1 MPQAR
6 FSSASPSQALSGQER
21 DLGITWIAHSTYFL
35 VVDKPQLSAS
45 SIQETAIY
53 GACMVATILRTA
65 PDLFASSAG
74 HCALSPVPP
83 SVPNTCKMKKDFFE
97 ELSPNLTLTPR
108 LFEVNAHQQPHWM
121 CAEQEIQIMPN
132 QCQDKPWI
140 PKKVKLCLKSYH
152 SYLPHWCF
160 RKHHLPHWVGAEQG
174 SSSLSSPSQGFP
186 PGPGAGFVHDLR
198 KE

>member
-1 MPQAR
+1 MKIILLTTQCQQILLQKYPPVPQAR

-35 VVDKPQLSAS
+35 VVDKPQLSPS
-45 SIQETAIY
+45 SIQETAMC

-65 PDLFASSAG
+65 PDLLASSAR

-83 SVPNTCKMKKDFFE
+83 SVPNTCKMKK
-97 ELSPNLTLTPR
+97 PR
-108 LFEVNAHQQPHWM
+108 WM
-121 CAEQEIQIMPN
+121 WAEQGIQIMPN

-152 SYLPHWCF
+152 SYLPHVF
-160 RKHHLPHWVGAEQG
+160 ENPTYHIE
-174 SSSLSSPSQGFP
+174 
-186 PGPGAGFVHDLR
+186 
-198 KE
+198 